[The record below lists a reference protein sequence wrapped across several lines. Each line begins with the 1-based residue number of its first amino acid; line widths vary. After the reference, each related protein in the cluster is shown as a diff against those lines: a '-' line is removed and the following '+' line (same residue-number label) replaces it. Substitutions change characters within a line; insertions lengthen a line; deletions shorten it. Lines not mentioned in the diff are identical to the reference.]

1 MTQRRTVRAFAQL
14 CALLISGC
22 MASSAHS
29 ANGSDGLE
37 AVLLR
42 GEQRP
47 EVGLQMLRQLPPA
60 QGLEA
65 QRRRHVEGLLL
76 LAAGETEA
84 ARKLAAEGDATG
96 LFLRARMSRQRGDEL
111 QAARL
116 LDDSLARQQQVC
128 APLPGAQCDDRQL
141 HDSRSLRAEVHL
153 ALDEVA
159 QAQRMVELALTEA
172 QRAMQVERT
181 AELLGD
187 LALLH
192 ARQERMPEALETL
205 KKAQA
210 KAADWPWRQVHL
222 KVIEAAL
229 ARQVGN
235 ASGQRQALEQALAIQ
250 VDAPRIVPLLQV
262 NLADYFVRNGKPEE
276 ARRLLEAAM
285 NDPARST
292 NPVFEHALRHNLSV
306 ALVQLG
312 RFDAARIQMQLGER
326 LLPEGGQS
334 LRRRAEELRELDR
347 AWAAMGQWSDAL
359 KLFHAERRLTKTAD
373 DREREAALADQRKT
387 QNTLGQEA
395 ETQLARDKEA
405 LADRTI
411 KNQERLRWLGWLL
424 AVLIGLCLLIG
435 LLLWVGSQAAY
446 RRLQRKREQLRN
458 LSERDPLTQLANRR
472 AFLQAMHARGDVPL
486 EGGLLILDLDHFK
499 RINDTQGHAVGDEV
513 LQAVAQRMLGQ
524 VRKEDLLARWGGEEF
539 LLHAPGLS
547 AASARMLA
555 ERLLKAIAGTPLSLQ
570 SGDKL
575 RVSAS
580 IGFACFPLPPSERP
594 FNWERAVAWV
604 DLALYTAKN
613 RGRNRG
619 VGITSVNLS
628 DELTQAQVE
637 ADFEGA
643 ANAARV
649 VLAQVKGPELQA

>member
-1 MTQRRTVRAFAQL
+1 
-14 CALLISGC
+14 
-22 MASSAHS
+22 
-29 ANGSDGLE
+29 
-37 AVLLR
+37 
-42 GEQRP
+42 
-47 EVGLQMLRQLPPA
+47 
-60 QGLEA
+60 
-65 QRRRHVEGLLL
+65 
-76 LAAGETEA
+76 
-84 ARKLAAEGDATG
+84 
-96 LFLRARMSRQRGDEL
+96 
-111 QAARL
+111 
-116 LDDSLARQQQVC
+116 
-128 APLPGAQCDDRQL
+128 
-141 HDSRSLRAEVHL
+141 
-153 ALDEVA
+153 
-159 QAQRMVELALTEA
+159 
-172 QRAMQVERT
+172 
-181 AELLGD
+181 
-187 LALLH
+187 
-192 ARQERMPEALETL
+192 
-205 KKAQA
+205 
-210 KAADWPWRQVHL
+210 
-222 KVIEAAL
+222 
-229 ARQVGN
+229 
-235 ASGQRQALEQALAIQ
+235 QRQALEQALEIQ

-262 NLADYFVRNGKPEE
+262 NLADYFARNGEPEE

-285 NDPARST
+285 NNPARST
-292 NPVFEHALRHNLSV
+292 SPLFEHALRHNLSV

-312 RFDAARIQMQLGER
+312 RFDAARIQMQLAER
-326 LLPEGGQS
+326 MLPEGGQS
-334 LRRRAEELRELDR
+334 PRRRAEELRELDR

-405 LADRTI
+405 LADRTL
-411 KNQERLRWLGWLL
+411 KNQERLRWLGWLF

-513 LQAVAQRMLGQ
+513 LQAVAQRMMGQ

-570 SGDKL
+570 SGAKL

-594 FNWERAVAWV
+594 FKWERAVAWV
-604 DLALYTAKN
+604 
-613 RGRNRG
+613 
-619 VGITSVNLS
+619 
-628 DELTQAQVE
+628 
-637 ADFEGA
+637 
-643 ANAARV
+643 
-649 VLAQVKGPELQA
+649 